1 MIDLVLSFTPTSALY
16 QQRQTSGQQPVLVPN
31 VSGRALPVYV
41 QPAPVN
47 SQHQSP
53 VQTPPSQP
61 LNDEDISNLMEMFP
75 NVDKDV
81 IKSIGEANR
90 GDKTATINS
99 LLQLTN

>member
-1 MIDLVLSFTPTSALY
+1 MP
-16 QQRQTSGQQPVLVPN
+16 QQQQMPVQQPPEPVP
-31 VSGRALPVYV
+31 L
-41 QPAPVN
+41 
-47 SQHQSP
+47 
-53 VQTPPSQP
+53 T
-61 LNDEDISNLMEMFP
+61 DEDIANLMEMFP